1 MKMGENKGYFTR
13 KRAELGNQSIVER
26 YDKGKFVSLE
36 SSYRG
41 WQHREIDRVTET
53 ALQLLYELPGMTSG
67 GFWMDDLAATCEFIG
82 DSYKA
87 LAKLIRGRKKKQ

>member
-1 MKMGENKGYFTR
+1 MSGNKGYFTR

-26 YDKGKFVSLE
+26 YDEGKFVSLE
-36 SSYRG
+36 STDRS

-67 GFWMDDLAATCEFIG
+67 GSWIDDLAATCDFIG

-87 LAKLIRGRKKKQ
+87 LAKMIKGRKKKL